1 MEPPNKNFEDS
12 CAAGKAAYGGSQE
25 ASEGN
30 NCGCPCNHHGQLP
43 KHPGEVRI
51 KLKSVQ
57 PSSCLSKCLEAD
69 FTHLNTVNFEEW
81 ILGDNNHNKPLD
93 KVTWKLL
100 GEVHLFSEAPVIFT
114 I

>member
-1 MEPPNKNFEDS
+1 MVDFETFARKLFNQSKHSLMEPPNKNFEDS
-12 CAAGKAAYGGSQE
+12 CAAGKVAYGGSQE

-69 FTHLNTVNFEEW
+69 FTHLNTVT
-81 ILGDNNHNKPLD
+81 L
-93 KVTWKLL
+93 
-100 GEVHLFSEAPVIFT
+100 
-114 I
+114 